1 MAHSIRITATDIR
14 DIAKHINTL
23 EFHVHP
29 TESAQFD
36 HELWSVDTFASEG
49 VYIRRGH
56 ANPTH
61 TSYRMPI
68 REAWVFLTGIQ
79 YMLELETRHMESM
92 KLDPQPR

>member
-1 MAHSIRITATDIR
+1 MTRSIRITANDIQK
-14 DIAKHINTL
+14 IVKHINSL

-29 TESAQFD
+29 TESAQFNGN
-36 HELWSVDTFASEG
+36 LWNADTFASEG

-61 TSYRMPI
+61 TSYRIPI

-92 KLDPQPR
+92 RLDPQPR